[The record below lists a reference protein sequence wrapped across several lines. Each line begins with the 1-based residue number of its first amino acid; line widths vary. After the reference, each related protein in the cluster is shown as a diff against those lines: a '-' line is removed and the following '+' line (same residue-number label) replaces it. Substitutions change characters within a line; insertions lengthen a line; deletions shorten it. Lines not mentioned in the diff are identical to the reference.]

1 MSDVRDALVGLGYD
15 DNEIRNVLRELTMGD
30 SATMLREALSLLGA
44 RRA

>member
-1 MSDVRDALVGLGYD
+1 VGLGYD
-15 DNEIRNVLRELTMGD
+15 DTEIRSVLRELTMSD